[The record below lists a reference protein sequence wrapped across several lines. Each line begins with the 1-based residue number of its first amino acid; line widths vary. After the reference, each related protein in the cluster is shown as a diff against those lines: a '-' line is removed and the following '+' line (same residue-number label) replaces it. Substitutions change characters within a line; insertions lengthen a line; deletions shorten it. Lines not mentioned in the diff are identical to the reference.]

1 MDNPDL
7 SSVGNHF
14 FLGLQPTSSLS
25 DKDKHLLAAIRPAGV
40 ILFKSNFLHDVEYDE
55 WLENQCRLVIDI
67 KTAIGR
73 DKFLIAIDHEGARV
87 CRTPHPVTRFTSASE
102 WASKAGEV
110 GRAMGRE
117 LSSIG
122 INMNFAPVMDIHT
135 NPLNPVIAERAFG
148 STPNHVGECGVDFI
162 EGIQSQNVWACP
174 KHFPGHGDTDVDSHH
189 ALPVLNAGE
198 DDLWRR
204 ELLPFKAAIGHGAEM
219 IMTAH
224 IMFPQIDPDLPATL
238 SKRITSGLLR
248 EKLGFGG
255 VVVSDDIGMH
265 AMDDYFSSGET
276 SRQFIE
282 AGNDMLMVC
291 AHFTDTDRAIRLA
304 SSLKDA
310 LQDDE
315 FRELFH
321 QPSSDRVKRL
331 LQRTRMNDVERLP
344 DDIFEQHRTIAGVYK
359 AKTVEVV

>member
-1 MDNPDL
+1 MDNQDL

-14 FLGLQPTSSLS
+14 FLGLQPTTSLS
-25 DKDKHLLAAIRPAGV
+25 DKDKYLLATIKPAGV
-40 ILFKSNFLHDVEYDE
+40 ILFKSNFLHDAEYDE
-55 WLENQCRLVIDI
+55 WLEIQRQLISDI
-67 KTAIGR
+67 KAAIGR
-73 DKFLIAIDHEGARV
+73 DKFLVATDHEGARV
-87 CRTPHPVTRFTSASE
+87 CRTPHPVTRFKSASE
-102 WASKAGEV
+102 WASKAG
-110 GRAMGRE
+110 GIGQAMGRE

-148 STPNHVGECGVDFI
+148 STPEQVGECGVDFI
-162 EGIQSQNVWACP
+162 KGIQSQNVWACP

-189 ALPVLNAGE
+189 ALPVLNANE
-198 DDLWRR
+198 DDLWKR
-204 ELLPFKAAIGHGAEM
+204 ELLPFKDAIANGAEM

-224 IMFPQIDPDLPATL
+224 IMFPQIDAELPATL

-248 EKLGFGG
+248 EKMGFNG

-265 AMDDYFSSGET
+265 AMDDYFASGET

-315 FRELFH
+315 FRKTCHE
-321 QPSSDRVKRL
+321 PSSDRVERL
-331 LQRTRMNDVERLP
+331 LGRTQMHKVERLP
-344 DDIFEQHRTIAGVYK
+344 DEVFEKHRAIAGVYE